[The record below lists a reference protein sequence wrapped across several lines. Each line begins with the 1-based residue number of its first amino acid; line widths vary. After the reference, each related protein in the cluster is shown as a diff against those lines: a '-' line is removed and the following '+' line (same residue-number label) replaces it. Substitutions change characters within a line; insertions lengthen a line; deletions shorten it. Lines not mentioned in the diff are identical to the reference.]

1 MSNITINK
9 VIIHGLN
16 KEKSGPVE
24 DPTWGAVLDSGNKG
38 VVRLLE
44 AILDAYGKKHNRVQY
59 GTFCEPDRRGDF
71 ANEFVSYYQLD
82 SIEGADF
89 DRLSRIAIKELIRT
103 AQSASAATGGYIVF
117 YDYLRDG
124 VRFFL
129 VAMVKQRPG
138 LRITENMV
146 PELVMEVET
155 NKLHQA
161 ARVNFQ
167 KFSEY
172 NSASDEEKQELSY
185 LNFLSPAASAGAS
198 TYFILA
204 LDCIPGVA
212 TSRAT
217 TSVIREAFTIY
228 SNNQNLK
235 HCAHDMKT
243 EMVNFLKEKAEL
255 QQPVNLHEVSSIFR
269 KHLPVSVSSEADEIT
284 RTYIDTLN
292 DEANAVPFQF
302 NVNKTSTNA
311 FSQVFAKT
319 AAWSFNVEYSVLGDE
334 PGATVFYNRKS
345 GSLTFTELPDD
356 VKEKIIRDLDA
367 RQQQ

>member
-1 MSNITINK
+1 MNGITINK
-9 VIIHGLN
+9 VIIHGFN
-16 KEKSGPVE
+16 KDKNGPVE
-24 DPTWGAVLDSGNKG
+24 DPDWGSILDTTNKG

-59 GTFCEPDRRGDF
+59 GTFCEPSRRGKF
-71 ANEFVSYYQLD
+71 ADHFMSYYELH
-82 SIEGADF
+82 SIEDQNF
-89 DRLSRIAIKELIRT
+89 EDLSTTAINELMRT
-103 AQSASAATGGYIVF
+103 AHSASAATGGYIVF

-124 VRFFL
+124 VRFFM

-138 LRITENMV
+138 LRITEKMV
-146 PELVMEVET
+146 PELVTEVET

-161 ARVNFQ
+161 ARINFQ

-172 NSASDEEKQELSY
+172 NSATDEEKQEISY

-217 TSVIREAFTIY
+217 TAVIREAFAIY
-228 SNNQNLK
+228 SDNGKLK
-235 HCAHDMKT
+235 HHAHDMRA
-243 EMVNFLKEKAEL
+243 EMVSFLKDKAEN
-255 QQPVNLHEVSSIFR
+255 QQPVNLHEVSAIFQ
-269 KHLPVSVSSEADEIT
+269 KHLPLSVSDEAEEIT
-284 RTYIDTLN
+284 QKYIDTLN
-292 DEANAVPFQF
+292 DESNAVPFQF

-311 FSQVFAKT
+311 FSQVTAKT
-319 AAWSFNVEYSVLGDE
+319 KAWSFNVEYSVLGDE
-334 PGATVFYNRKS
+334 PGATVYYNRKT

-356 VKEKIIRDLDA
+356 VKQKIINDLDA
-367 RQQQ
+367 RQQ